1 LFQTKYFFYQD
12 DKKCIYIVFQAQ
24 IINTDEGLRFFVEN
38 VSNEF
43 TIEELEP
50 VSQTDD
56 FKDMMTT
63 EQADFDFNVDEEI
76 ASDEIATTSEM
87 ASSYV
92 TNFLESDTGDFEFE
106 LPERGNSENV
116 SKSEPQTPSDCAC
129 LICGGNAGKHVHYGG
144 QACYS
149 CKAFFRRAVKD
160 DVYKKFSCPTK
171 SCKIDSKSW
180 RSCKWCRFKKCIGS
194 GLKPSWVLDKTER
207 KRRREKKKTPANG
220 SKAKSQPQDQQQN
233 IVATFLNP
241 ATKSNNLVVS
251 YSTDEL
257 MQIMTMAIGVHKDL
271 TRNLMRF
278 YGRNP
283 TLFGQITRYEVE
295 Q

>member
-1 LFQTKYFFYQD
+1 M
-12 DKKCIYIVFQAQ
+12 A
-24 IINTDEGLRFFVEN
+24 TD
-38 VSNEF
+38 
-43 TIEELEP
+43 P
-50 VSQTDD
+50 D
-56 FKDMMTT
+56 
-63 EQADFDFNVDEEI
+63 DFDFPAEI
-76 ASDEIATTSEM
+76 VLAEIEATSEM

-92 TNFLESDTGDFEFE
+92 TNFLESDSGDFEFDFE
-106 LPERGNSENV
+106 LNECQNSEKPV
-116 SKSEPQTPSDCAC
+116 KPEQTAGDFAC

-160 DVYKKFSCPTK
+160 DAYKKFSCPTK

-180 RSCKWCRFKKCIGS
+180 RSCKWCRFKKCIAS

-207 KRRREKKKTPANG
+207 KRRREKKKPANG
-220 SKAKSQPQDQQQN
+220 SKEKSGQHQQN
-233 IVATFLNP
+233 VVATFVNP

-251 YSTDEL
+251 YTTDEL
-257 MQIMTMAIGVHKDL
+257 MQIMTIAIGVHKDL

-283 TLFGQITRYEVE
+283 TLFGQITRYENFTVLWSRSFE
-295 Q
+295 KFSFN